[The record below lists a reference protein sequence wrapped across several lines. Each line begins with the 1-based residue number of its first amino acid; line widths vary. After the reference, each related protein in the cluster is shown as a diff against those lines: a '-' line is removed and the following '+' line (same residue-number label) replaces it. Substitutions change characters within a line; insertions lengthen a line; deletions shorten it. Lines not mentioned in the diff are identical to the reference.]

1 MDKQTFL
8 AALQDGLRGLP
19 PEDVRHWV
27 EFYGEM
33 VEDRMEDGMDE
44 AEAVAALGS
53 VHQIIA
59 QILSETSLPR
69 LVQEKVKP
77 KRPLR
82 AWEIVLLVI
91 GSPIWVPLAFAAV
104 LVFLACYVVVWAC
117 IVALY
122 AVDLSAALGGLAC
135 LAGSLLLAPSGN
147 LPARVFLMG
156 AGLACVGLA
165 ILLFF
170 TFNQVSAWILRLS
183 KRALLALKF
192 RFVRKEGV

>member
-1 MDKQTFL
+1 MSKQEFL
-8 AALQDGLRGLP
+8 AALQNGLRGLP
-19 PEDVRHWV
+19 PEDIQRWV

-33 VEDRMEDGMDE
+33 VEDRMEDGMTE
-44 AEAVAALGS
+44 AEAVATLGS

-59 QILSETSLPR
+59 QILAQTPLPR

-77 KRPLR
+77 KRPIR
-82 AWEIVLLVI
+82 AWEIVLLVV

-104 LVFLACYVVVWAC
+104 LVFLACYVVLWAC
-117 IVALY
+117 IVTLY
-122 AVDLSAALGGLAC
+122 AVDLSLAVGGVAC

-183 KRALLALKF
+183 KKALLALKF
-192 RFVRKEGV
+192 RFVRKEAV

>member
-1 MDKQTFL
+1 MSKQEFL

-19 PEDVRHWV
+19 PEDIQRWV

-33 VEDRMEDGMDE
+33 VEDRMEDGMTE

-59 QILSETSLPR
+59 QILAQTPLPR

-77 KRPLR
+77 KRPIR
-82 AWEIVLLVI
+82 AWEIVLLVA

-104 LVFLACYVVVWAC
+104 LVFLACYVVLWAC
-117 IVALY
+117 IVTLY
-122 AVDLSAALGGLAC
+122 AVDLSLAVGGVAC

-147 LPARVFLMG
+147 LPARVFLIG

-183 KRALLALKF
+183 KKALLALKF
-192 RFVRKEGV
+192 RFVRKEAV